1 MEGYTAMKII
11 NSKIKEKP
19 MVEFKESD
27 QQTSVVIM
35 DKFTWKDIL
44 EWTKEY
50 SKKQLEFPFK

>member
-1 MEGYTAMKII
+1 MKII
-11 NSKIKEKP
+11 NSKKEKP